1 MVLCRISSQSRRSKV
16 RWWPWPYWPHLWENW
31 RGEHKVAFN
40 ACRWNE
46 NFCRT
51 GILAGEILGAGFCDN
66 ESMGGEERRKC
77 CKLATSMQHVLWGC
91 RIQRTSTSIQNHDIV
106 NKTWNS
112 RIHSLTVVHK
122 SGKWLAILRTKSR
135 PLWQAGSRVGSPT
148 CIVLWTK

>member
-40 ACRWNE
+40 ACRRNK

-51 GILAGEILGAGFCDN
+51 WILADN
-66 ESMGGEERRKC
+66 GKEERRQC
-77 CKLATSMQHVLWGC
+77 CELANSMQHVLWGC

-112 RIHSLTVVHK
+112 KIHSLTVVHK
-122 SGKWLAILRTKSR
+122 SGKSLSFDCQTPSSTTNIAIYRPNAAQSPSYIWLQPYNKK
-135 PLWQAGSRVGSPT
+135 V
-148 CIVLWTK
+148 